1 MPHFGEVR
9 VDARAPDLPPRVAVP
24 EVQGEVACQGREEEG
39 EDVESFRI
47 IRSLLLE

>member
-24 EVQGEVACQGREEEG
+24 EVQGEVACQGREEEWNTRTKL
-39 EDVESFRI
+39 V
-47 IRSLLLE
+47 LKM